1 MMKIRDGFV
10 SNSSASSFLILRK
23 DITPRNLQEFL
34 KENSEAIDSWDIE
47 EEPEYIYGSTDMD
60 NFDAIGTL
68 RKLGV
73 KNIAEGEYSSANSL
87 LERLKSEVTENA
99 EDLFQV
105 CEEYLD
111 YIREK
116 HDLDYTDE
124 FNCDYLNR
132 IDRIIKKA

>member
-1 MMKIRDGFV
+1 MKIRDGFV

-34 KENSEAIDSWDIE
+34 KENSEAIDSWYIE

>member
-34 KENSEAIDSWDIE
+34 KENSEAIDSWYIE

-68 RKLGV
+68 RNLGV
-73 KNIAEGEYSSANSL
+73 KNIAVGEYSSIDDL
-87 LERLKSEVTENA
+87 LQRLKMSAISHT

-124 FNCDYLNR
+124 FDCDYLNR
-132 IDRIIKKA
+132 IDRIIKRA

>member
-34 KENSEAIDSWDIE
+34 KENSEAIDSWYIE

-68 RKLGV
+68 KSLGV
-73 KNIAEGEYSSANSL
+73 KNIAQGEYSSADNL
-87 LERLKSEVTENA
+87 LQRLKIESISHTE
-99 EDLFQV
+99 D
-105 CEEYLD
+105 
-111 YIREK
+111 
-116 HDLDYTDE
+116 
-124 FNCDYLNR
+124 
-132 IDRIIKKA
+132 